1 MKHECHTGQQGRLP
15 CTCNL
20 HDDSPYGSPW
30 AWIDDLSYPLDRALL
45 IACAALIVAIPYLL
59 FH

>member
-1 MKHECHTGQQGRLP
+1 MKT
-15 CTCNL
+15 N
-20 HDDSPYGSPW
+20 PW